1 MQLRASRSD
10 RNVTD
15 PALEREP
22 TRIWSANLPIE
33 EDTMGLFG
41 RKKIRLG
48 KSTSL
53 NIGKRGLSVSQKGGP
68 FTISSRGNASMRL
81 GKGLSKRKKLW

>member
-1 MQLRASRSD
+1 
-10 RNVTD
+10 
-15 PALEREP
+15 
-22 TRIWSANLPIE
+22 
-33 EDTMGLFG
+33 MGLFG

-81 GKGLSKRKKLW
+81 GKGLTKRKKLW

>member
-1 MQLRASRSD
+1 MAS
-10 RNVTD
+10 TAEA
-15 PALEREP
+15 PAVP
-22 TRIWSANLPIE
+22 SAHALNE

-53 NIGKRGLSVSQKGGP
+53 NIGKRGISVSQKGGP
-68 FTISSRGNASMRL
+68 FTISSRGNASVRL
-81 GKGLSKRKKLW
+81 GKGLTKRKKLW